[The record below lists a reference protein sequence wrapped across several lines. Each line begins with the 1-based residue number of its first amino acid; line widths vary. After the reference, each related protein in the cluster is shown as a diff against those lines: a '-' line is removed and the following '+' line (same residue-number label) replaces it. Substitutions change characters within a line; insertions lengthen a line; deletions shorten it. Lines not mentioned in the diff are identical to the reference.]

1 MASEDPKMHKQGTA
15 GKMKH
20 VTLGISQNLA
30 IIRNI
35 ENCVCDIK

>member
-1 MASEDPKMHKQGTA
+1 MTSEYPKMCKQDTP

-20 VTLGISQNLA
+20 VTIEISQKLE

-35 ENCVCDIK
+35 ENCVCEV